1 MYILK
6 RSSKEYPLSREKQ
19 EAAWC
24 EILPAVLVL
33 DGKEVRGTT
42 EAHDADRQICR
53 IGGMRVVDRICPFEG
68 AKGVFKATRR
78 ITNETAEPIHFQ
90 SIFAVNTVFKP
101 THFVFPG
108 FNYDT
113 SQCEEGISA
122 GEILNTT
129 KEGLASSVL
138 NTPTGLSRDGQPWV
152 FAYDREGIPSA
163 TLSED
168 AHHVLALFA
177 SDEDKI
183 SLESS
188 ASMIRNE
195 NGTFCHRVIHPIC
208 EKPYTYARKNA
219 FEGPM
224 EQFFTLEGGKSLTY
238 SVYLFVGT
246 PPYLY
251 YGTAAL
257 LEVCA
262 KVFPFSRVPELS
274 PKETWDLGISYFR
287 FLLKD
292 ADGVPMFSGHI
303 SDRLFS
309 KMHAGEI
316 TGDALAKALE
326 DPENL
331 KLSCFSVSY
340 EIGWAGQGAM
350 VARLFAMNGFREG
363 NMRDVRNAEG
373 CLDGYVSTQYPSGL
387 LFPLYGQNKCPE
399 EKRRAPD
406 ACNMG
411 WAMCELMRSYRLF
424 REHGIEKNNYRDFS
438 IRLADFAVRTYSPD
452 YGFPKTWRI
461 DGTPISTA
469 GSIGGFMIMGL
480 CEVHRETGDARY
492 LDTIVKAMDF
502 YYRRDLDNFVCTAGA
517 IDCACIDKETA
528 YPFLEASLYL
538 YEVTGQA
545 IWLERAQKAA
555 YYFYSWMF
563 FYDCLYDENAE
574 FTKFGYHTT
583 GATLISAEHSAVDS
597 WGSLVVDATL
607 RLWRLTGNETFLIF
621 ARMTWWNALL
631 CIATEDTPLIH
642 GNKRPIG
649 SQNEGFFHCRW
660 TKYRPTCEERGH
672 LNDNLQSWMGAYRL
686 HTLSVLSP
694 EHIDL
699 LWKGEEHQ

>member
-1 MYILK
+1 MYITCQ
-6 RSSKEYPLSREKQ
+6 SNKEYLLSRKRGEGVR
-19 EAAWC
+19 C
-24 EILPAVLVL
+24 EILPPVLVIEGVETCGHL
-33 DGKEVRGTT
+33 EASDENGQCYRFDGMTVT
-42 EAHDADRQICR
+42 
-53 IGGMRVVDRICPFEG
+53 DRIRPSD
-68 AKGVFKATRR
+68 AASGVFRATRTV
-78 ITNETAEPIHFQ
+78 TNESVSSIRFQ
-90 SIFAVNTVFKP
+90 AIFEVNTAFCP

-113 SQCEEGISA
+113 SQCGGVSA

-129 KEGLASSVL
+129 REGLASSVV
-138 NTPTGLSRDGQPWV
+138 NTPTGLERDGQPWV

-163 TLSED
+163 TLSENEET
-168 AHHVLALFA
+168 VVALFA

-195 NGTFCHRVIHPIC
+195 DGTMRHRVIHPIC
-208 EKPYTYARKNA
+208 EKPYTYAHKNA
-219 FEGPM
+219 FEGPL
-224 EQFFTLEGGKSLTY
+224 ERFLTLEAGESLTY
-238 SVYLFVGT
+238 SVYVFVGA
-246 PPYLY
+246 PKYLH
-251 YGTAAL
+251 YGTAEL
-257 LEVCA
+257 LEACT
-262 KVFPFSRVPELS
+262 KVFPFSRTPALS
-274 PKETWDLGISYFR
+274 SEEVWDLGISYFR

-316 TGDALAKALE
+316 TGETLARALE

-331 KLSCFSVSY
+331 KLSCFSTSY

-350 VARLFAMNGFREG
+350 VARLFALNGFRNG
-363 NMRDVRNAEG
+363 NMEDVRIAER
-373 CLDGYVSTQYPSGL
+373 CLDGYVATQYPSGL
-387 LFPLYGQNKCPE
+387 LFPLYGHRTRPE
-399 EKRRAPD
+399 EERRVPD

-424 REHGIEKNNYRDFS
+424 REHGIEKNSYRDFS
-438 IRLADFAVRTYSPD
+438 IRLADFAVQTYSPE

-480 CEVHRETGDARY
+480 CEAHRETGDVRY

-502 YYRRDLDNFVCTAGA
+502 YYRRDLDHFICTAGA
-517 IDCACIDKETA
+517 IDCACIDKETS

-538 YEVTGQA
+538 YEVTGQT
-545 IWLERAQKAA
+545 IWLERAEKAA

-563 FYDCLYDENAE
+563 FYDCLYDADAE
-574 FTKFGYHTT
+574 FTKFGYYTT
-583 GATLISAEHSAVDS
+583 GGTLISAEHSAVDS
-597 WGSLVVDATL
+597 WGSLLVDATF
-607 RLWRLTGNETFLIF
+607 RLWRLTGNENFLIF

-686 HTLSVLSP
+686 HTLSALAP
-694 EHIDL
+694 EQIDL
-699 LWKGEEHQ
+699 LWKGEHTQ